1 MPLGGP
7 KTPLRPEH
15 DMSMTP
21 GHFQLFHLGHLLA
34 LRREQL
40 LPGLLSLGAGLDPL
54 DQVLH
59 QLHPASHPVLGV
71 RRHVLCVRLP
81 QGDQLLL
88 DITFAN
94 NCVASLN

>member
-1 MPLGGP
+1 MLSGGP

-21 GHFQLFHLGHLLA
+21 GHFQPFHLGHLLA

-40 LPGLLSLGAGLDPL
+40 LPGLLGLGAGLDPL

-59 QLHPASHPVLGV
+59 QLHPASHPVLRV

-81 QGDQLLL
+81 
-88 DITFAN
+88 
-94 NCVASLN
+94 